1 MFAEKVLKY
10 SWDDAFKFSRDKLF
24 NSAYKSLEQVVK
36 NFSVLEGFEKFDVFI
51 TDVKDILKEKAELA
65 EAKKEILEDE

>member
-1 MFAEKVLKY
+1 M
-10 SWDDAFKFSRDKLF
+10 
-24 NSAYKSLEQVVK
+24 EQVVK